1 MGRKED
7 NIKRAEAL
15 LHKKEF
21 IRNIGTAAH
30 IDHGKCLDGDSRIL
44 LGGEWIAA
52 KDLFERFGAQ
62 PTIRE
67 TPDEIV
73 KDLRGLDVRILAL
86 DRVSR
91 RFVEGRLTHAWK
103 LRA

>member
-30 IDHGKCLDGDSRIL
+30 IDHGKCLNGESRIL

-52 KDLFERFGAQ
+52 KDLFERFADR

-67 TPDEIV
+67 TPTEIV
-73 KDLRGLDVRILAL
+73 KDLRGLDLRSEEHTSELQSPYDLVC
-86 DRVSR
+86 
-91 RFVEGRLTHAWK
+91 RL
-103 LRA
+103 LLE